1 LLLEALPI
9 EACLLIVTAANNLR
23 LGAIPIPFWITLALL
38 ATSYVLGRALGGR
51 ASRATM
57 AVTMGL
63 FFVAAIVIVN
73 ISPSG
78 YGGVAGSRLQ
88 AVSADLATA
97 SPRIYAALGLV
108 ALTLYIWW
116 RGYSNGRRS
125 PTADLLLRRFTFGM
139 VAIVVSIASAA
150 TFPQAQRQFAIGA
163 LAIIL
168 PVEVYCV
175 LVAMTIARISQ
186 ERMRRGS
193 AGSAEVTDSRWLGTA
208 LVLAALVVGASL
220 AVSIVVNYDSVGALL
235 AQLGPVG
242 AALDTA
248 AQWVVE
254 AIAQILFFLLNGII
268 SGLKGR
274 AGAPHV
280 SAPHGARCVPTAQH
294 PCTKLPPPVLPP
306 EWAHAV
312 TIAVQII
319 VTLAVLA
326 IVIWVLRSIMSR
338 RRDLSPAAPGV
349 DEERESLS
357 ASTLF
362 RSQLRALLDRLG
374 RRDQRSTEDTLTPG
388 TVRYLY
394 RQVLRAAAG
403 RDLARMAAETPDEY
417 SARLSRTGPLA
428 VGDQGERQDLAAL
441 TGAYSQARYG
451 DREPE
456 SADRAQVRQAAERI
470 MRRLG
475 KG

>member
-1 LLLEALPI
+1 
-9 EACLLIVTAANNLR
+9 
-23 LGAIPIPFWITLALL
+23 
-38 ATSYVLGRALGGR
+38 
-51 ASRATM
+51 
-57 AVTMGL
+57 
-63 FFVAAIVIVN
+63 
-73 ISPSG
+73 
-78 YGGVAGSRLQ
+78 
-88 AVSADLATA
+88 
-97 SPRIYAALGLV
+97 RIYATLGLV

-116 RGYSNGRRS
+116 RGYTNGHRS
-125 PTADLLLRRFTFGM
+125 PTGDLLMRRFTFGM

-150 TFPQAQRQFAIGA
+150 TFPQTQRQLAIGA

-175 LVAMTIARISQ
+175 LVAMAIARISQ

-193 AGSAEVTDSRWLGTA
+193 AGSTEVAERRWLGTA
-208 LVLAALVVGASL
+208 LALAALVVGASL
-220 AVSIVVNYDSVGALL
+220 AVSIVINYDSVGALL

-248 AQWVVE
+248 ARWVIE

-274 AGAPHV
+274 ASAPHV
-280 SAPHGARCVPTAQH
+280 SAPQGARCVPTAQH
-294 PCTKLPPPVLPP
+294 PCRKLPPPVLPP

-326 IVIWVLRSIMSR
+326 IVIWVLRSIMAR
-338 RRDLSPAAPGV
+338 RRDPSPAAPGV
-349 DEERESLS
+349 DEERESLV

-362 RSQLRALLDRLG
+362 RSQLRALLDRLRG
-374 RRDQRSTEDTLTPG
+374 RDQRPSEDTLTPG

-403 RDLARMAAETPDEY
+403 RDLARMSAETPDEY
-417 SARLSRTGPLA
+417 AARLARTGPLA
-428 VGDQGERQDLAAL
+428 VGDQGEHQDLAAL
-441 TGAYSQARYG
+441 TGAYGQARYG

-456 SADRAQVRQAAERI
+456 AAEQAGVRQAAERV
-470 MRRLG
+470 MRRLA